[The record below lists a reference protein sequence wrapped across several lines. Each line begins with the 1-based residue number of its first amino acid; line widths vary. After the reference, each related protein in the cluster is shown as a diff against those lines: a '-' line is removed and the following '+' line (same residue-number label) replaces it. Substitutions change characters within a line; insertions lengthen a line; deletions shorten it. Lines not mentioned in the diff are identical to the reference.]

1 MIRYFQ
7 IMNGKIIA
15 SDAKSAQVE
24 VYINPDA
31 MEKERIRSFCSVD
44 DHTLLSALDPDEVPR
59 VDIEDDFLFIA
70 MKKPNNATT
79 IDAMIEFQV
88 SSIGM
93 LLAGGRLLLIT
104 ASDNISFEEQR
115 YMLKIKTIYDV
126 VLDMAYKIIQ
136 HYNEHLRVIRMLSKE
151 LQHKI
156 NESMENKHLIQMFGL
171 SESLIYY
178 LNAINSNNNVLLRLS
193 SHSTRLGFSEDNKEV
208 FEDLLIEN
216 NQCYKQAEI
225 YSSVLSGLMDA
236 RGSIVNNNMNQL
248 IKNLTI
254 INIIFLP
261 LNVIAGIGGMSEYS
275 VVTEGIPKW
284 VSYGLFTLGLVAIG
298 WLTLIFLKRMN
309 APKKSQH

>member
-1 MIRYFQ
+1 MDF
-7 IMNGKIIA
+7 
-15 SDAKSAQVE
+15 DA
-24 VYINPDA
+24 
-31 MEKERIRSFCSVD
+31 
-44 DHTLLSALDPDEVPR
+44 
-59 VDIEDDFLFIA
+59 
-70 MKKPNNATT
+70 
-79 IDAMIEFQV
+79 
-88 SSIGM
+88 
-93 LLAGGRLLLIT
+93 
-104 ASDNISFEEQR
+104 NISSAIVR
-115 YMLKIKTIYDV
+115 IKV
-126 VLDMAYKIIQ
+126 VGI
-136 HYNEHLRVIRMLSKE
+136 
-151 LQHKI
+151 
-156 NESMENKHLIQMFGL
+156 GGGG
-171 SESLIYY
+171 
-178 LNAINSNNNVLLRLS
+178 NNVLLRLS

>member
-24 VYINPDA
+24 VYVNPEP

-59 VDIEDDFLFIA
+59 VDIEDDYLFIA
-70 MKKPNNATT
+70 MKKPNNATN

-93 LLAGGRLLLIT
+93 LMADDRLLLIT
-104 ASDNISFEEQR
+104 TSDNISFEEQR

-126 VLDMAYKIIQ
+126 ILDMAYKIIQ
-136 HYNEHLRVIRMLSKE
+136 HYNEHLKVIRMLSKE
-151 LQHKI
+151 LQRKI

-248 IKNLTI
+248 IKNLTL

-261 LNVIAGIGGMSEYS
+261 MNVIAGVLGMSEYS
-275 VVTEGIPKW
+275 DMTKSIPMW
-284 VSYGLFTLGLVAIG
+284 LSYPLFTVGLVGVG
-298 WLTLIFLKRMN
+298 WLTMLYLKRMN
-309 APKKSQH
+309 APKIEKH